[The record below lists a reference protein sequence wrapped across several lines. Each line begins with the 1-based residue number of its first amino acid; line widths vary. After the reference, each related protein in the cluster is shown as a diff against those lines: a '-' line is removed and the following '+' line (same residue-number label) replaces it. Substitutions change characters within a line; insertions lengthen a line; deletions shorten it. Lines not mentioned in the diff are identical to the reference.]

1 MTMIGESEY
10 ISGAEMLAR
19 FITEASW
26 IRSDG
31 TIKQDA
37 FIPPKDLELSVTRHS
52 GLNQRDLW
60 LIGRSVVQQ
69 ISVTRKA
76 ILCGRA
82 DITADH
88 AIGLNL
94 KVKPAPL
101 ANNANHTHIVGWPTD
116 KPSRKIIA
124 QQLAALAVVS
134 KCPEVI

>member
-1 MTMIGESEY
+1 VTMSGEAEY

-19 FITEASW
+19 FITEAAW
-26 IRSDG
+26 IRIDG
-31 TIKQDA
+31 TVKQDA

-52 GLNQRDLW
+52 GLAHHDLW
-60 LIGRSVVQQ
+60 LIGQSVVQQ
-69 ISVTRKA
+69 ISIKRKA

-82 DITADH
+82 DISADQ

-94 KVKPAPL
+94 KVKAAPL

-124 QQLAALAVVS
+124 QQLAALACVTM
-134 KCPEVI
+134 CPQTL